1 MTLDKSTW
9 TLVDLARRQAD
20 SYGEREFIRFE
31 QGTRL
36 TFAGLDTD
44 SNSLARNLAGLGV
57 VPGDRVLVLLKNRAE
72 FILVMLAT
80 MKLGAIFV
88 PVNTELKGAF
98 LQHQLI
104 NAEPRVVFVDASLS
118 SAFTGLADVFC
129 GRTGYDFRSLCGA
142 GSFDGGRTRR
152 ARPPGHRLHYLYLRH
167 DRTCEGGI
175 DAPCALLPV
184 RPAHG

>member
-57 VPGDRVLVLLKNRAE
+57 VPGDRVLVLLKN
-72 FILVMLAT
+72 
-80 MKLGAIFV
+80 
-88 PVNTELKGAF
+88 
-98 LQHQLI
+98 
-104 NAEPRVVFVDASLS
+104 
-118 SAFTGLADVFC
+118 
-129 GRTGYDFRSLCGA
+129 
-142 GSFDGGRTRR
+142 
-152 ARPPGHRLHYLYLRH
+152 
-167 DRTCEGGI
+167 
-175 DAPCALLPV
+175 
-184 RPAHG
+184 